1 MGLDAKHDSVSINI
15 SNFRKMSKEVVTFI
29 CTASLLN
36 RPKLGTLT
44 ANPTLS
50 QKRCKS

>member
-1 MGLDAKHDSVSINI
+1 MQNMIPLSINI